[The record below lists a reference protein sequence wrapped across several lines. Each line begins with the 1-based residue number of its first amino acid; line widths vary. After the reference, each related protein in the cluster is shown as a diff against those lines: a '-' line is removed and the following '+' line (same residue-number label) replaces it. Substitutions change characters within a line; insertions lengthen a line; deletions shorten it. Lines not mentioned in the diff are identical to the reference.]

1 MNEWN
6 SFRLFSSLEFSRQ
19 YLLRRKFILQKKIV
33 GCPFAVTIL
42 GKREFLFFRELL
54 GSSLF
59 VNQNI
64 LLRKVCFAATCLP
77 RCQNGGRCLEGNTCR
92 CPIFFSG
99 VHCEKFSLKDLLE
112 SPKLRERTN
121 RKLRRVVLSELP
133 YQQDLDGTLSLDS
146 GSPALEYKNLDQV
159 EDSDKVFIARQKPI
173 DLTPPRNSADAKGV
187 TRRRQFILELR

>member
-1 MNEWN
+1 MGALLQSQSWAKEN
-6 SFRLFSSLEFSRQ
+6 S
-19 YLLRRKFILQKKIV
+19 
-33 GCPFAVTIL
+33 C
-42 GKREFLFFRELL
+42 FFQELL

-59 VNQNI
+59 ANQNI

-92 CPIFFSG
+92 CPTFFSG

-173 DLTPPRNSADAKGV
+173 DLTPPRNSADAQGV